1 MRYRLPLAVLAAG
14 AALDLVTTY
23 RLVRQYGPGVEVHL
37 VQQLVFRVFGTDAG
51 VPIAKAIQVAFVIL
65 VAAWWRPWCAW
76 ILTLCGVL
84 YCLAA
89 ASNHLNLL

>member
-1 MRYRLPLAVLAAG
+1 MHERLLIGGRRQESPANRKEEMRHAVRFLA
-14 AALDLVTTY
+14 
-23 RLVRQYGPGVEVHL
+23 RH
-37 VQQLVFRVFGTDAG
+37 
-51 VPIAKAIQVAFVIL
+51 KVAFVIL

-76 ILTLCGVL
+76 ILRLCGVL